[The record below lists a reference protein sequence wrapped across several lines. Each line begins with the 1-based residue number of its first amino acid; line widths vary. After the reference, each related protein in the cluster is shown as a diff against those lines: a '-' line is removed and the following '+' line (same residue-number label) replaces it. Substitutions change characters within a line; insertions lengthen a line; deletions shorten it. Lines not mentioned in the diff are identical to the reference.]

1 MTLMMTIWNHPP
13 LPNQFI
19 SSLLSLLDYFRCHTY
34 DFGATGPGIC
44 RLSHHSSA
52 TLRHVEDPYLV
63 ARGAHSYEM
72 GACFNVTI
80 ECQANYMVANVAAN
94 RMFDGKVR
102 GRGCRAALILST
114 HQLTIGRKRKSL
126 FESSSKH
133 SSTTLCSI
141 IADFHLSLK
150 SSFHHYT
157 ALKVPLYSWP
167 VSWDPT
173 RRISTSPGTT
183 LRAV

>member
-1 MTLMMTIWNHPP
+1 MASYIHLLTMTVMMTICNRPP
-13 LPNQFI
+13 LRNQFI
-19 SSLLSLLDYFRCHTY
+19 SSSLSLSLITFRCHTY

-102 GRGCRAALILST
+102 QRARLQSSINFVNSSANNWKETEVLI
-114 HQLTIGRKRKSL
+114 
-126 FESSSKH
+126 
-133 SSTTLCSI
+133 
-141 IADFHLSLK
+141 
-150 SSFHHYT
+150 
-157 ALKVPLYSWP
+157 
-167 VSWDPT
+167 
-173 RRISTSPGTT
+173 
-183 LRAV
+183 

>member
-1 MTLMMTIWNHPP
+1 MVSYIHMLTMILMMTIWNHPP

-19 SSLLSLLDYFRCHTY
+19 SSSLPRSLITFRCHTY

-102 GRGCRAALILST
+102 QRARLQSSINFVNSSANNWKETEVLI
-114 HQLTIGRKRKSL
+114 
-126 FESSSKH
+126 
-133 SSTTLCSI
+133 
-141 IADFHLSLK
+141 
-150 SSFHHYT
+150 
-157 ALKVPLYSWP
+157 
-167 VSWDPT
+167 
-173 RRISTSPGTT
+173 
-183 LRAV
+183 

>member
-1 MTLMMTIWNHPP
+1 MIGNLLSRLPQRATPTVFYPKPMLFTQLPRCSVQFAVTMASYIHMLTMTLMMTIWNHPP

-19 SSLLSLLDYFRCHTY
+19 SFSLLDYFRCHTY

-102 GRGCRAALILST
+102 GRARLQSSLNFANSSADNVKETEVLI
-114 HQLTIGRKRKSL
+114 
-126 FESSSKH
+126 
-133 SSTTLCSI
+133 
-141 IADFHLSLK
+141 
-150 SSFHHYT
+150 
-157 ALKVPLYSWP
+157 
-167 VSWDPT
+167 
-173 RRISTSPGTT
+173 
-183 LRAV
+183 